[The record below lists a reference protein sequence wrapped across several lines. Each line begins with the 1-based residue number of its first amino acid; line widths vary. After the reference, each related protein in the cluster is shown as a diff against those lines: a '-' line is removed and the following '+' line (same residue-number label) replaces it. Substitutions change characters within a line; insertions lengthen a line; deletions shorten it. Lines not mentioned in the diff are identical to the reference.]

1 MEQANNQTMEQQQQH
16 LVVQT
21 DRSPDNN
28 DSIDLHIS
36 QDDYLSIEA
45 NRFAELNHQQQQHQ
59 HNQDQQSQLQHQ
71 SPPQHQDVHQ
81 QQQTHQFATPQS
93 QLQTLPSST
102 SAFAP
107 VHPVRPTPYYPPST
121 STAFSDNMGQQNQT
135 RNFRPLTPPLPAA
148 LPQPYQQLGP
158 SHIPALFVKIHLIT
172 KDEATNITQSTL
184 MAQKFY
190 PATFLERH
198 LSNSFYTTLKESY
211 MADLRQTVPFKQMS
225 QIGVRHEL
233 RSMTCTYT
241 SNNNF
246 QHTLNLTNPLTPEE
260 KMIAP
265 NPRINTNSDYGQ
277 FVELNISFDL
287 RLHKPPPEAYT
298 LTLDDRNMM
307 RSFLD
312 HHKSRNP
319 NPRNPNPRNL
329 SSRTNSPIQ
338 HRVGY
343 QTQNFRNRD
352 SATARTA
359 PREYPRGDPRDMA
372 RRDQELRRRTPQG
385 APSLQEQQQNLTYHD
400 NGSIS
405 FEQDGVTYET
415 TFHGRNYYN
424 LP

>member
-36 QDDYLSIEA
+36 QDDYLSFEA
-45 NRFAELNHQQQQHQ
+45 NRFAELNHQQQQHPHVQ
-59 HNQDQQSQLQHQ
+59 NQQNQLQHQ

-81 QQQTHQFATPQS
+81 QQQTHPMTTPQS

-107 VHPVRPTPYYPPST
+107 VHPVRPTPYYPSAT
-121 STAFSDNMGQQNQT
+121 STAFADNMGQQNQT
-135 RNFRPLTPPLPAA
+135 RNFRTLTPPLPAA

-158 SHIPALFVKIHLIT
+158 SHIPALFAKIHLIT

-184 MAQKFY
+184 MTQKFY
-190 PATFLERH
+190 PATFLDRH

-241 SNNNF
+241 SNNNLP
-246 QHTLNLTNPLTPEE
+246 HTLNLTNPLTPEE
-260 KMIAP
+260 KMTAP

-277 FVELNISFDL
+277 FVELNISFHL

-312 HHKSRNP
+312 HHRSRNP
-319 NPRNPNPRNL
+319 NPRNPNPRNPI
-329 SSRTNSPIQ
+329 SRTSNSPIQ

-352 SATARTA
+352 TAAARTA

-372 RRDQELRRRTPQG
+372 RRDQELQRRTPQG
-385 APSLQEQQQNLTYHD
+385 APSLQEQQLTYHD

-405 FEQDGVTYET
+405 FEQDGVSYET

>member
-1 MEQANNQTMEQQQQH
+1 
-16 LVVQT
+16 
-21 DRSPDNN
+21 
-28 DSIDLHIS
+28 
-36 QDDYLSIEA
+36 
-45 NRFAELNHQQQQHQ
+45 
-59 HNQDQQSQLQHQ
+59 
-71 SPPQHQDVHQ
+71 
-81 QQQTHQFATPQS
+81 
-93 QLQTLPSST
+93 
-102 SAFAP
+102 
-107 VHPVRPTPYYPPST
+107 
-121 STAFSDNMGQQNQT
+121 
-135 RNFRPLTPPLPAA
+135 
-148 LPQPYQQLGP
+148 
-158 SHIPALFVKIHLIT
+158 
-172 KDEATNITQSTL
+172 
-184 MAQKFY
+184 
-190 PATFLERH
+190 
-198 LSNSFYTTLKESY
+198 
-211 MADLRQTVPFKQMS
+211 
-225 QIGVRHEL
+225 
-233 RSMTCTYT
+233 MTCTYT

-312 HHKSRNP
+312 HHRSKNP
-319 NPRNPNPRNL
+319 SPRNPNPRNL
-329 SSRTNSPIQ
+329 SSRTSNSPIQ

-352 SATARTA
+352 TAAARTT

>member
-1 MEQANNQTMEQQQQH
+1 MEQANKQTMEQQQQH

-21 DRSPDNN
+21 DRSPDNS

-36 QDDYLSIEA
+36 QNDFLSIEA
-45 NRFAELNHQQQQHQ
+45 NRFAELSHQQQQHQ

-81 QQQTHQFATPQS
+81 QQQSHQFTTPQS

-107 VHPVRPTPYYPPST
+107 IQPVRPIPYYPPST
-121 STAFSDNMGQQNQT
+121 STAFADNMGQQNQT
-135 RNFRPLTPPLPAA
+135 RNFQPLTPPLPAA

-184 MAQKFY
+184 MAQKLY
-190 PATFLERH
+190 PATFSQRH
-198 LSNSFYTTLKESY
+198 LSNSFYITLKESY
-211 MADLRQTVPFKQMS
+211 MADLRQTVPYKQMS

-312 HHKSRNP
+312 HHKSKNS

-352 SATARTA
+352 SAAARTA

-385 APSLQEQQQNLTYHD
+385 APGLQEQNLTYHD

-405 FEQDGVTYET
+405 FEQDGVSYET